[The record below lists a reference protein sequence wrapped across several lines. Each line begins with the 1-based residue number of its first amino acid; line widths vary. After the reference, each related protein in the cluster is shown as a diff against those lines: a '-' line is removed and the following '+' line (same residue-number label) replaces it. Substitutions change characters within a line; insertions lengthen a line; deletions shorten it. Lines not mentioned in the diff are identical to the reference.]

1 MFKTVIAGI
10 AVALMV
16 GIGGIESAFAI
27 HTDVKSVLGSQCKAK
42 KGSQQSDFVY
52 SGGSIKNKTNSKRKI
67 VCPILRDRHSASVGN
82 DLALITF
89 FVNVHAKAVDAGQ
102 TFDCTAEVRKYITGA
117 LFDSETGTLSVEG
130 DGFIRLGPLDYSFL
144 SAEAVQV
151 VCTVPAKSRLRAIHY
166 SEVLETD
173 SGE

>member
-16 GIGGIESAFAI
+16 GIGGIESAFAVGA
-27 HTDVKSVLGSQCKAK
+27 DRKSVPGSQCKAK

-67 VCPILRDRHSASVGN
+67 VCPILRDRHGPDILN
-82 DLALITF
+82 DLIA
-89 FVNVHAKAVDAGQ
+89 VNINVNLHAKAVDAGQ
-102 TFDCTAEVRKYITGA
+102 SFDCTVEVRDHFTGA
-117 LFDSETGTLSVEG
+117 LFDSQTGTRSVEG
-130 DGFIRLGPLDYSFL
+130 NGSILFQNLDYSSF
-144 SAEAVQV
+144 SNEAVQV

-166 SEVLETD
+166 AELLSTD
-173 SGE
+173 TGE